1 MSSWSSWV
9 DGNLG
14 VAASDEPPEAQGERV
29 VSVLSSIMDWAHT
42 VDTQALLNWFP
53 PADPPTKE
61 SSPSGPADDDGV
73 WIVSRFTTTYLD
85 QWPTQALRKE
95 WLYLHGQHS
104 SPCSSLEMNARKVP
118 EADLAKQMTDRLAE
132 HPSSQPGPS
141 VQLAHMLVLPAVRF
155 LNEGRRVEASALF
168 EAAVHHNPGDP
179 HALNN
184 LGFCLLPDD
193 PERAHKYLE
202 KAARTGRGDRQL
214 IDTNRILA
222 LAVLSRWT
230 SAIDLATTYLQQ
242 HVDGPSR
249 SSATWLWDIDPVF
262 QGNDPELI
270 TCHDLS
276 AYVETIMAKVNDH
289 TESTLD

>member
-14 VAASDEPPEAQGERV
+14 VAASDEPLEAQGERV
-29 VSVLSSIMDWAHT
+29 ISVLSSIMDWAHT

-53 PADPPTKE
+53 PVDPPTKE
-61 SSPSGPADDDGV
+61 SRPSGPPDDDGV
-73 WIVSRFTTTYLD
+73 WIVSRFTTTYLH
-85 QWPTQALRKE
+85 QWPIQALRKE

-104 SPCSSLEMNARKVP
+104 PPCSPLEMNAREVP
-118 EADLAKQMTDRLAE
+118 EADLAKQMADRLAKQ
-132 HPSSQPGPS
+132 PSSQPGPS
-141 VQLAHMLVLPAVRF
+141 TQLAHMLVLPAVSF

-168 EAAVHHNPGDP
+168 EAAVHHNPGNPD
-179 HALNN
+179 ALNN

-222 LAVLSRWT
+222 LAVLGRR
-230 SAIDLATTYLQQ
+230 D
-242 HVDGPSR
+242 
-249 SSATWLWDIDPVF
+249 F
-262 QGNDPELI
+262 GN
-270 TCHDLS
+270 
-276 AYVETIMAKVNDH
+276 
-289 TESTLD
+289 